1 MPRSAGL
8 PGLDEPQGHGYGT
21 APMASFFRTLKSELV
36 HCRRFATGAGHGAVF
51 ARIDGFSNRTHRY
64 ATIGY
69 ISPTEMELKAA

>member
-8 PGLDEPQGHGYGT
+8 PGLDEPQGHGCGT

-51 ARIDGFSNRTHRY
+51 ARIDGFSNRNASLRDHRLY
-64 ATIGY
+64 QPDRDGAE
-69 ISPTEMELKAA
+69 S